1 MDLVNAVLFHLLHH
15 QTHVAAHHLFALGRQ
30 VFQAVND
37 KTSHR
42 IIVLRRQ
49 FQIQDVIEV
58 IQLHGT
64 FHQILAVSQ
73 IHQLLFLI
81 LVILIAYIAHDFFQD
96 ILQGNQTC
104 RGAVLIQNND
114 DIVGRLLNLHHQLG

>member
-1 MDLVNAVLFHLLHH
+1 MNILVKNHHNHDLQESVHFLNYTFVHEMQHEVPVLFHLFHYQAH
-15 QTHVAAHHLFALGRQ
+15 IAAHHLFALGRQ
-30 VFQAVND
+30 MFQAVNH

-64 FHQILAVSQ
+64 FHQT
-73 IHQLLFLI
+73 
-81 LVILIAYIAHDFFQD
+81 
-96 ILQGNQTC
+96 GC
-104 RGAVLIQNND
+104 
-114 DIVGRLLNLHHQLG
+114 

>member
-1 MDLVNAVLFHLLHH
+1 MNLVNTVLFHLFHYQAH
-15 QTHVAAHHLFALGRQ
+15 IAAHHLFALGRQ
-30 VFQAVND
+30 MFQAVNH

-81 LVILIAYIAHDFFQD
+81 LVILIADIAHDFFQY

-104 RGAVLIQNND
+104 RGAVLIQNNN
-114 DIVGRLLNLHHQLG
+114 DIVGRLFYLHHQLG